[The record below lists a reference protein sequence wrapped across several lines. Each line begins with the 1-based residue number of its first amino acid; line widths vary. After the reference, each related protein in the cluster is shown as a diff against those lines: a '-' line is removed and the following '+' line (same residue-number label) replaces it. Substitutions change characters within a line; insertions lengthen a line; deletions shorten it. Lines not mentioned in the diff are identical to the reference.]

1 MAAPDRNGLW
11 SVPFFRA
18 PPEAV
23 GWQIEMADIDAKTVM
38 ALRKRS
44 GAPMMD
50 CKKALQEA
58 DGDMEKAV
66 DLLRKKGLQSAD
78 KKASRDANEGL
89 IFNYNHHDGK
99 LGVLAEVAC
108 ETDFVARNEDFQA
121 FGRDLCLHVAAMAP
135 RYLNRED
142 VSSEDIEKERNFQ
155 LEKAAEQMAG
165 KPEEVVE
172 KAVEG
177 RMKKFFAE
185 SCLMDQAW
193 VKDDSLTVEE
203 VRKNLVGTIGENIQV
218 RRFFRLQLGG

>member
-1 MAAPDRNGLW
+1 MA
-11 SVPFFRA
+11 
-18 PPEAV
+18 E
-23 GWQIEMADIDAKTVM
+23 IDAKTVM

-58 DGDMEKAV
+58 SGDVESAV
-66 DLLRKKGLQSAD
+66 DILRKKGLQSAD
-78 KKASRDANEGL
+78 KKADREANEGL
-89 IFNYNHHDGK
+89 VFNYNHHDGK

-121 FGRDLCLHVAAMAP
+121 FGRDLCLHIAAMSP
-135 RYLNRED
+135 RYLDREE
-142 VSSEDIEKERNFQ
+142 VSAEDIEKERNFQ

-165 KPEEVVE
+165 KPAEVIE

-185 SCLMDQAW
+185 ACLMDQPW
-193 VKDDSLTVEE
+193 VKEDGKSVEE
-203 VRKNLVGTIGENIQV
+203 VRKELIGTIGENIQI
-218 RRFFRLQLGG
+218 RRFVRLQLGG